1 MKYLH
6 DEGLAA
12 LTALLT
18 DCPVSNNVRSNSRT
32 IHGRLEAYT
41 TKRAGSDKKYAGQLG
56 LRFDDYQEHKWQEQ
70 QFLAKHAISAAAAAT
85 ACTTTVGRKRSMST
99 GQAYESNKKQ
109 QHWQRSQ
116 SSDGTAESTIKLAME
131 SEELVTIPI
140 PVPQAQRRGRSI
152 SLDIPLVGHF
162 GPTGRSWTNED
173 FNGNHH
179 GAPPPPPPP
188 KRSLSNFKAL
198 SWAAN
203 NRENVNVVNRR
214 LLTDLILT
222 LNHSFPD
229 YDFCDA
235 TASDFVTLSVQTAV
249 TRINERL
256 SELAATG
263 ADANNGF
270 LANLWTA
277 VDAVIALNQVSAVY
291 SYQPTNDDHDDPLA
305 FLKASLSKSSDEVYT
320 SHTTNGN
327 EQGGIGGGGGGG
339 AGIASTV
346 IDLSGG
352 ASVETDMY
360 SDADD
365 DTSPLQ
371 PSESGQVL
379 WTFNYFFVNK
389 QAKRIVLFTCI
400 ETMMCTAAAA
410 YTEEAR
416 EENTNQSDGRNDATD
431 QSHGSMF
438 PNHSIPEH
446 ASVHH
451 DATLLRG
458 GGGGSSGTQK
468 IVRSPS
474 LLSTTS
480 SLSSGGGYGG
490 GGGCALDDDES
501 LYDDNGAV
509 NDNDSTASSAVSV
522 ADFDLDPAHAVSGGI
537 AIDTA

>member
-6 DEGLAA
+6 DDGLAA

-18 DCPVSNNVRSNSRT
+18 DCPVNNNVRSNSRT

-41 TKRAGSDKKYAGQLG
+41 MKRAGSDKKYAGQLG

-70 QFLAKHAISAAAAAT
+70 QFLQHAIAAAAAT
-85 ACTTTVGRKRSMST
+85 AATTAGGRKRSMST

-109 QHWQRSQ
+109 QHWQRGR
-116 SSDGTAESTIKLAME
+116 SDGAVGESTMKLAE
-131 SEELVTIPI
+131 ENEELVSNH
-140 PVPQAQRRGRSI
+140 RRRSI
-152 SLDIPLVGHF
+152 SLDIPLVGTHF
-162 GPTGRSWTNED
+162 APTRWTNT
-173 FNGNHH
+173 NGV
-179 GAPPPPPPP
+179 PPPPPL
-188 KRSLSNFKAL
+188 KRSMSNFKAL

-203 NRENVNVVNRR
+203 NRESPNVVNRR

-235 TASDFVTLSVQTAV
+235 TASDFVTMSVQTAV

-263 ADANNGF
+263 TDAQSGF

-277 VDAVIALNQVSAVY
+277 VDAVISLNQVSAVY
-291 SYQPTNDDHDDPLA
+291 SYQPNSDDHDDPLA
-305 FLKASLSKSSDEVYT
+305 FLKASLSSKSSDEVYT
-320 SHTTNGN
+320 IHSAANGN
-327 EQGGIGGGGGGG
+327 ERGGVGAVGGTS
-339 AGIASTV
+339 STV
-346 IDLSGG
+346 NDLSGCGG
-352 ASVETDMY
+352 ASLETDMY

-365 DTSPLQ
+365 EDDTVPLR
-371 PSESGQVL
+371 PSEPGQVL

-400 ETMMCTAAAA
+400 ETMMRAAAA
-410 YTEEAR
+410 AFTDVTR
-416 EENTNQSDGRNDATD
+416 EENANHSDGRNNATD
-431 QSHGSMF
+431 QNNGSMF

-446 ASVHH
+446 TSVHH

-458 GGGGSSGTQK
+458 GSGIHNGGRFL
-468 IVRSPS
+468 RSPS

-480 SLSSGGGYGG
+480 SLSSGGYGG
-490 GGGCALDDDES
+490 GGALDDDES
-501 LYDDNGAV
+501 LYEDNHAV
-509 NDNDSTASSAVSV
+509 NDNDSTASSAFSV